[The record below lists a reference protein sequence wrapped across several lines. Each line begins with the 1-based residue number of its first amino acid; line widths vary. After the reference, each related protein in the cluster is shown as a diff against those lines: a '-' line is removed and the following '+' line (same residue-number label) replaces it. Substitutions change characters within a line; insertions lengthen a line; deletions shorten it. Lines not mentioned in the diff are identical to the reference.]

1 MGQWCSASGVWSRR
15 LLLLVRNMI
24 KLWNSLCWLND
35 PCWVFTKSNSH
46 FSPAPWVQQLKKWK
60 EKTIAFEL
68 PIFNTTFKFLGMC
81 VCVYMRVFLFFS
93 AVNVH
98 DIALHRMN
106 DWIASVHADKWA
118 IKPRFLYISVRYQS
132 HYCLFEFWQLI
143 MSLLIQICFLIW
155 INKVYQSTHHSTGT
169 QIHSTKSNSFFV
181 PRLNIF
187 RHTQISSFFIYLAIL
202 SLIKPLWEVITLT
215 IKEDVIWSFYC
226 QVVHNDDNAPSP
238 AALYNVLGETSQWF
252 VCVSVCTHTCVHFS
266 FGFVIKEY

>member
-1 MGQWCSASGVWSRR
+1 MGQWCSASGFDREGCCCLSEIWLSSEIVSADWTTLAECSPKATHISA
-15 LLLLVRNMI
+15 LLLGFNSWRNE
-24 KLWNSLCWLND
+24 KRKRSLLNCLYLI
-35 PCWVFTKSNSH
+35 PHSNS
-46 FSPAPWVQQLKKWK
+46 WV
-60 EKTIAFEL
+60 
-68 PIFNTTFKFLGMC
+68 C
-81 VCVYMRVFLFFS
+81 VCVCMRVFLFFS

-226 QVVHNDDNAPSP
+226 QVVHNDNNAPSP